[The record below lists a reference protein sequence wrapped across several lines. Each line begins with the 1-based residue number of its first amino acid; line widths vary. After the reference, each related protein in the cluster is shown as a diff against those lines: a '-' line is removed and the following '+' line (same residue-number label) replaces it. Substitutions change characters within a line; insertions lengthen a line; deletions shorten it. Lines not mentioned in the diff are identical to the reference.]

1 MTTMTS
7 LTSILRGTSLAAM
20 TLMTLGLLARPAMAG
35 ATITGKVKLDAAGP
49 ADKEIKMDAD
59 PKCAALHPTP
69 AKNDNFTTNAD
80 GTVQNVFVYIEGDSL
95 KGKTF
100 PAPATP
106 ALLDQKGCQYFP
118 KVQGVMAK
126 APFDIQNSDETL
138 HNVHALPKNSKE
150 FNIGMP
156 TKGMK
161 VTKTFDAAER
171 MVKIKCDVH
180 PWMFAYVGV
189 MEHPYFASTM
199 ATGSFTIKDVPAG
212 KYKLYAWHNKFANT
226 PEVMDIEVKDGET
239 KTQDITLKAA
249 NAAAK

>member
-1 MTTMTS
+1 MTS
-7 LTSILRGTSLAAM
+7 LKSTLRGTSLAAM
-20 TLMTLGLLARPAMAG
+20 TLLTLGVLARDAQAG

-59 PKCAALHPTP
+59 PKCAALHKTP
-69 AKNDNFTTNAD
+69 AMNDNFSANAD
-80 GTVQNVFVYIEGDSL
+80 GTLHNVFVYIEGDSL

-100 PAPATP
+100 PAPATN
-106 ALLDQKGCQYFP
+106 ASLDQKGCQYFP

-126 APFDIQNSDETL
+126 APFDVINSDATL
-138 HNVHALPKNSKE
+138 HNVHALPKASKE

-156 TKGMK
+156 NQGMK

-189 MEHPYFASTM
+189 MEHPFFA
-199 ATGSFTIKDVPAG
+199 ATGTAGSYTIKDVPPG
-212 KYKLYAWHNKFANT
+212 KYKLYAWHNKFAST
-226 PEVMDIEVKDGET
+226 PEVQDIEVKEGET
-239 KTQDITLKAA
+239 KTADFTLKAA